1 MICNVKNI
9 LPSKYFRGF
18 KWGNLAYVKA
28 VRLLRVALAPLLCCF
43 KTYLPICSLT
53 LSSIPTSNYSP
64 KLAPCIQ
71 SHYREVTRWKIF
83 MEQKLRFWLSLGS
96 TENTCILLP
105 NKSILCIDSQIMIFQ
120 FSILPISLFN
130 SILCVNFAIKD

>member
-1 MICNVKNI
+1 MQRKTWYSI
-9 LPSKYFRGF
+9 LGVDAKPLSFKLVTYV

-105 NKSILCIDSQIMIFQ
+105 NKSILCIDS
-120 FSILPISLFN
+120 
-130 SILCVNFAIKD
+130 